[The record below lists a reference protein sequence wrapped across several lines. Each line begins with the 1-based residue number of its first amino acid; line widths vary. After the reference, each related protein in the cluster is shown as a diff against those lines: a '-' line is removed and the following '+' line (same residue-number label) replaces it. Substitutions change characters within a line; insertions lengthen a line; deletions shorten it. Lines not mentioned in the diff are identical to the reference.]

1 MNACEQGISIAAER
15 LLRAVP
21 PEFPLA
27 MSRIDSGDASGV
39 APSASERP
47 LQRSDYDFSL
57 PDELIARYPSE
68 QRSDCRLLHLDGK
81 SGEIVHRHFPDLLEK
96 LEPGDVV
103 VFNDTRVIPARLH
116 GQKASG
122 GKIEMLLERPLDAH
136 RGLAH
141 IRSSKSPKPGTELI
155 FEGGITAVVEGR
167 QDALFELRFHGETP
181 MIELLNQHGH
191 MPLPPY
197 ITRDDELSDR
207 ERYQTVYARRD
218 GAVAAPTAGLH
229 FDEPI
234 MAAMAEKGIETAFVT
249 LHVGAG
255 TFQPVRVDSIL
266 EHHMHSEWIEV
277 GQEAC
282 DTIARARA
290 AGRRVVAV
298 GTTSVRCLE
307 SAAKAHGGE
316 LAPYS
321 GDTDIFIYP
330 GYEWQVVDLLITNF
344 HLPESTLLM
353 LVSAFAGYEHTM
365 AAYQAAVQERY
376 QFFSYGDAM
385 LLERA

>member
-1 MNACEQGISIAAER
+1 M
-15 LLRAVP
+15 
-21 PEFPLA
+21 
-27 MSRIDSGDASGV
+27 
-39 APSASERP
+39 
-47 LQRSDYDFSL
+47 QRSDFHYEL

-68 QRSDCRLLHLDGK
+68 QRSDCRLLCVDGQ
-81 SGEIVHRHFPDLLEK
+81 SGALEHRRFPDLLEL
-96 LEPGDVV
+96 LEPGDLL

-116 GQKASG
+116 GHKASG
-122 GKIEMLLERPLDAH
+122 GKVEMLLERPLDAH

-155 FEGGITAVVEGR
+155 FEGDVHAIVEGR
-167 QDALFELRFHGETP
+167 RDALFELRFLGDTP
-181 MIELLNQHGH
+181 MIALLEKHGH

-197 ITRDDELSDR
+197 ITREDELSDR

-229 FDEPI
+229 FDQPLLD
-234 MAAMAEKGIETAFVT
+234 ALAEKGINSAFVT

-255 TFQPVRVDSIL
+255 TFQPVRVDNIL

-277 GQEAC
+277 TDSTCQQIRE
-282 DTIARARA
+282 TQA
-290 AGRRVVAV
+290 AGKRVIAV

-307 SAAKAHGGE
+307 SACMKSSDGQI
-316 LAPYS
+316 APFS

-330 GYEWQVVDLLITNF
+330 GYEWRCVDALITNF

-353 LVSAFAGYEHTM
+353 LVSAFAGYEHIM
-365 AAYQAAVQERY
+365 QAYRTAVEERY
-376 QFFSYGDAM
+376 AFFSYGDAM
-385 LLERA
+385 LLTR

>member
-1 MNACEQGISIAAER
+1 MQ
-15 LLRAVP
+15 RA
-21 PEFPLA
+21 
-27 MSRIDSGDASGV
+27 
-39 APSASERP
+39 
-47 LQRSDYDFSL
+47 DFHFEL

-68 QRSDCRLLHLDGK
+68 QRSDCRLLCVDGQ
-81 SGEIVHRHFPDLLEK
+81 SGALEHRRFADLLEL
-96 LEPGDVV
+96 LEPGDLL

-116 GQKASG
+116 GHKASG
-122 GKIEMLLERPLDAH
+122 GKVEMLLERPLDSH

-155 FEGGITAVVEGR
+155 FEGDIHAVVEGR
-167 QDALFELRFHGETP
+167 RDALFELRFLGDTP
-181 MIELLNQHGH
+181 MIALLEKHGH

-229 FDEPI
+229 FDQPLLD
-234 MAAMAEKGIETAFVT
+234 ALAEKGVNSAFVT

-255 TFQPVRVDSIL
+255 TFQPVRVDNIL

-277 GQEAC
+277 SETAC
-282 DTIARARA
+282 QQVRDTQA
-290 AGRRVVAV
+290 AGKRVIAV

-307 SAAKAHGGE
+307 STCLKSSDGQI
-316 LAPYS
+316 APYS

-330 GYEWQVVDLLITNF
+330 GYEWRCVDALITNF

-353 LVSAFAGYEHTM
+353 LVSAFAGYDHM
-365 AAYQAAVQERY
+365 MRAYRTAVDERY
-376 QFFSYGDAM
+376 AFFSYGDAM
-385 LLERA
+385 LLTR

>member
-1 MNACEQGISIAAER
+1 MQ
-15 LLRAVP
+15 RA
-21 PEFPLA
+21 
-27 MSRIDSGDASGV
+27 
-39 APSASERP
+39 
-47 LQRSDYDFSL
+47 DFHFEL

-68 QRSDCRLLHLDGK
+68 QRSDCRLLCVDGQ
-81 SGEIVHRHFPDLLEK
+81 SGALEHRRFADLLEL
-96 LEPGDVV
+96 LEPGDLL

-116 GQKASG
+116 GHKASG
-122 GKIEMLLERPLDAH
+122 GKVEMLLERPLDSH

-155 FEGGITAVVEGR
+155 FEGDIHAVVEGR
-167 QDALFELRFHGETP
+167 RDALFELRFLGDTP
-181 MIELLNQHGH
+181 MIALLEKHGH

-229 FDEPI
+229 FDQPLLD
-234 MAAMAEKGIETAFVT
+234 ALAEKGVNSAFVT

-255 TFQPVRVDSIL
+255 TFQPVRVDNIL

-277 GQEAC
+277 SETAC
-282 DTIARARA
+282 QQVRDTQA
-290 AGRRVVAV
+290 AGKRVIAV

-307 SAAKAHGGE
+307 SACMKSSDGQIAS
-316 LAPYS
+316 YS

-330 GYEWQVVDLLITNF
+330 GYEWRCVEALITNF

-353 LVSAFAGYEHTM
+353 LVSAFAGYDHM
-365 AAYQAAVQERY
+365 MRAYRTAVDERY
-376 QFFSYGDAM
+376 AFFSYGDAM
-385 LLERA
+385 LLTR